1 DKIGADFFAAV
12 QTLRDKLGAKAVA
25 IQVPIGAES
34 DFKGI
39 IDLLTMEAFYWTD
52 DNGLTIERAEI
63 PSHLKDL
70 CETKREELIAAV
82 AEVDDEIME
91 LYIEEE
97 DIPIEKL
104 KSAIRK
110 ATIQNKIVPVL
121 CG

>member
-1 DKIGADFFAAV
+1 MNKMDKIGADFFAAV

-70 CETKREELIAAV
+70 CETCL
-82 AEVDDEIME
+82 
-91 LYIEEE
+91 LYT
-97 DIPIEKL
+97 
-104 KSAIRK
+104 SRC
-110 ATIQNKIVPVL
+110 V
-121 CG
+121 